1 MDSSPTSDLLS
12 FNRISPRSDSSPR
25 VLSARF
31 INKCIHLWLL
41 VLLSNAV
48 QWRLYSARFLIAH
61 LIIFVYWIIYNFLI
75 AFLIALMKKAGKEK
89 SFRITMVS
97 ELIKLFVAV
106 RLLLI
111 FPCELSS
118 QSCPPPFALDGKKYW
133 LCIYLMNPSLSPL
146 CIFIICFCSKW
157 WWAYGHW
164 LVRGTSKSC
173 ESRLSRITNSL
184 EVENGKWRNQVQVK
198 ER

>member
-1 MDSSPTSDLLS
+1 
-12 FNRISPRSDSSPR
+12 
-25 VLSARF
+25 
-31 INKCIHLWLL
+31 
-41 VLLSNAV
+41 
-48 QWRLYSARFLIAH
+48 
-61 LIIFVYWIIYNFLI
+61 
-75 AFLIALMKKAGKEK
+75 MKKAGKEK

-146 CIFIICFCSKW
+146 CIFIICFCSKR

-164 LVRGTSKSC
+164 LVCGTSKSC

-198 ER
+198 ESCCCVFNLLKCQRLDKGTVPHLQTIPLCRLWQINTPHTSDSSKEMWTWWVSSCASPGRVC